1 MLPLDLINPD
11 SGRFLD
17 ETKEKLSIQLEK
29 LRSANVSSVM
39 IDVWWGIV
47 ENEAPGKYN
56 WGGYKS
62 LIELIIKSGLKIHAV
77 MSFHSCGENPGDGDF
92 TVNLPQWVCDYAQR
106 VDENIF
112 YCDSKGTRC
121 KEYISLFR
129 RTKRTSARNR
139 SAFITK
145 FACFTTRR

>member
-62 LIELIIKSGLKIHAV
+62 SIELIINQA
-77 MSFHSCGENPGDGDF
+77 
-92 TVNLPQWVCDYAQR
+92 
-106 VDENIF
+106 
-112 YCDSKGTRC
+112 
-121 KEYISLFR
+121 
-129 RTKRTSARNR
+129 
-139 SAFITK
+139 
-145 FACFTTRR
+145 

>member
-1 MLPLDLINPD
+1 MVVDNDDDMLEDGRHGVKREEGRGGGSPADDNTNTNTNNTSSSSWSSKNAKGKKSVPVCVMLPLDLINPD

-62 LIELIIKSGLKIHAV
+62 LIELIIKSCL
-77 MSFHSCGENPGDGDF
+77 
-92 TVNLPQWVCDYAQR
+92 LY
-106 VDENIF
+106 
-112 YCDSKGTRC
+112 
-121 KEYISLFR
+121 
-129 RTKRTSARNR
+129 TSPSPRDA
-139 SAFITK
+139 
-145 FACFTTRR
+145 